1 MEHEEGWAI
10 RLAADIGR
18 SVAYHRGGEP
28 GAQGRRM
35 SAQALA
41 DRCAELGLPIG
52 RVAITKLENGIREKV
67 SVAELLVLA
76 AALEVPPVLLIFPVG
91 REKAVE
97 VLPARPLDPWHATLW
112 LSGDARLSEDPA
124 GPDVVTAS
132 NISAVPLHREHDR
145 LTAGLAGYTR
155 ESLLNASDDDS
166 SSGRLLRLGVGA
178 LRDVR
183 AFIREL
189 GLTPP
194 ALPPGLAWVDEPS
207 A

>member
-18 SVAYHRGGEP
+18 SVAYHRSGEP

-112 LSGDARLSEDPA
+112 LSGDARLARIRPGRAWSRPA
-124 GPDVVTAS
+124 TSPLSRCTAS
-132 NISAVPLHREHDR
+132 TTGSPRDWPDTPASPFLTRATMTTAAGCCASASERCGTCAH
-145 LTAGLAGYTR
+145 
-155 ESLLNASDDDS
+155 SSAS
-166 SSGRLLRLGVGA
+166 
-178 LRDVR
+178 
-183 AFIREL
+183 
-189 GLTPP
+189 
-194 ALPPGLAWVDEPS
+194 S

>member
-1 MEHEEGWAI
+1 MEREEGWAI

-18 SVAYHRGGEP
+18 SVAYHRSGEP

-67 SVAELLVLA
+67 SIAELLVLA

-166 SSGRLLRLGVGA
+166 SGRLLRLGVGA

-194 ALPPGLAWVDEPS
+194 ALPPGLAWVDEPG